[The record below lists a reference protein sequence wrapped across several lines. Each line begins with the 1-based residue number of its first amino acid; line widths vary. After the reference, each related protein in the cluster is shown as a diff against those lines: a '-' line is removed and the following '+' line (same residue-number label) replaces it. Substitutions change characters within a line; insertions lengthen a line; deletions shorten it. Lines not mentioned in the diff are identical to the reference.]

1 MDVMLL
7 EVFLRVCELGS
18 INKAATSL
26 GISQSTLSRHIAT
39 LEHEFRCT
47 AFVRTQGGV
56 ILTDAGRLLADR
68 ARPLLRQFAMMK
80 EQVSDQAAGQLAIG
94 TPPAWQ
100 HLFTSPLVE
109 CLALEQPRIMLRIH
123 EGLSNVL
130 RDYMFAGL
138 LDIAIIPFGMQSVM
152 GYHKISILRE
162 PIFLVGGLNAG
173 LSPEEPVGI
182 EYLSAKELVL
192 PGSPNVLRVRL
203 ERAMQRKGV
212 RFQLKAESDS
222 LELNLAL
229 AKRGV
234 GLTAVP
240 ASSLYDSVHAGQLSW
255 APIKGQ
261 HVAWSLCENV
271 SRGHAQAVSEAK
283 KIVFKVLSNA
293 LSMRKWEG
301 AEPILEDVDWFVK
314 HATGR

>member
-1 MDVMLL
+1 MDLSLL
-7 EVFLRVCELGS
+7 EVFLRVCEMGS
-18 INKAATSL
+18 INKAATHL
-26 GISQSTLSRHIAT
+26 GISQSTLSRHIAA

-56 ILTDAGRLLADR
+56 VLTDAGRLLADR
-68 ARPLLRQFAMMK
+68 ARPLLRQFMMMK
-80 EQVSDQAAGQLAIG
+80 EQITDQAAGQLALG

-100 HLFTSPLVE
+100 NLFTSPFVE
-109 CLALEQPRIMLRIH
+109 TLAKEQPRIVLRIH

-138 LDIAIIPFGMQSVM
+138 LDIAIIPFGMHSLM
-152 GYHKISILRE
+152 GYKKTSILRE
-162 PIFLVGGLNAG
+162 PILLVGGVGAG
-173 LSPEEPVGI
+173 LSPQEPIDI
-182 EYLSAKELVL
+182 EFLGDREMVL
-192 PGSPNVLRVRL
+192 PAAPNVLRVRL

-212 RFQLKAESDS
+212 GFQLRAETDS

-240 ASSLYDSVHAGQLSW
+240 ASSLHDSVHAGQLTW

-261 HVAWSLCENV
+261 HVAWSLCENI
-271 SRGHAQAVSEAK
+271 SRGHSQAVNEGR
-283 KIVFKVLSNA
+283 KIVFKVLSDA
-293 LSMRKWEG
+293 LDVGAWEG
-301 AEPILEDVDWFVK
+301 AEPMHEEIGPLD
-314 HATGR
+314 GGSC